1 MRNKNFAVGLFV
13 SIALLLFFIAT
24 IWLSGN
30 RGSQPTEDYSMYFDS
45 DVGGLMLG
53 GPVFFLGVKVGSVTA
68 ITIIPGNPTR
78 VRVEGRVLKN
88 TPIDKGTYATLAMQ
102 GVTGV
107 AVIKLKDEP
116 GDQGA
121 LTRLKGEEN
130 PVIATR
136 DSGFNALLQK
146 MPDIV
151 EKMDDVLVNIND
163 LLDEDNRTHIS
174 QILAD
179 ISVLTGGLASKRES
193 IEDIPGAVN
202 EALNELRATLVEV
215 RTMASD
221 IKPELATS
229 MQNFSKTSESLAS
242 LSARLDGWATTYN
255 DDVGVIM
262 EDGLGQVPT
271 LIYEARSTVREMKK
285 LIKELRDNPSLLI
298 YKPNED
304 SIDVEK

>member
-53 GPVFFLGVKVGSVTA
+53 GPVFFLGVKVGGVTA

-78 VRVEGRVLKN
+78 IRVEARVLKN

-116 GDQGA
+116 GDQGP
-121 LTRLKGEEN
+121 LTRIKGDPN
-130 PVIATR
+130 LVIDTR

-151 EKMDDVLVNIND
+151 DKMDDVLINING
-163 LLDEDNRTHIS
+163 LLDDDNRQHIS
-174 QILAD
+174 QVLAD
-179 ISVLTGGLASKRES
+179 LAVLTGALASKRES
-193 IEDIPGAVN
+193 IEDIPVSIN
-202 EALNELRATLVEV
+202 EAIKELRDTLVEV
-215 RTMASD
+215 RAMAAD
-221 IKPELATS
+221 IKPELGTS
-229 MQNFSKTSESLAS
+229 MQNFSKASESLAS
-242 LSARLDGWATTYN
+242 LSARLDGWASTYN

-271 LIYEARSTVREMKK
+271 LIFEARSTVREMKK
-285 LIKELRDNPSLLI
+285 LIKEIRDNPSLLI

>member
-1 MRNKNFAVGLFV
+1 MSNKNFAVGLFV
-13 SIALLLFFIAT
+13 SIALLMFFVAT

-30 RGSQPTEDYSMYFDS
+30 RSSQPTENYSMYFES

-78 VRVEGRVLKN
+78 IRVEAKLLES
-88 TPIDKGTYATLAMQ
+88 TPIDKGTYATLALQ

-121 LTRLKGEEN
+121 LTRTKGDAN
-130 PVIATR
+130 LVIDTR

-146 MPDIV
+146 APDIV
-151 EKMDDVLVNIND
+151 DKMDDVLIRIND
-163 LLDEDNRTHIS
+163 LLNDDNRKNIG
-174 QILAD
+174 QMLAD
-179 ISVLTGGLASKRES
+179 IAVITGALASERES
-193 IEDIPGAVN
+193 IEDIPASLN
-202 EALNELRATLVEV
+202 EAIDELRSTLSDV
-215 RTMASD
+215 RTMAAD
-221 IKPELATS
+221 IRPDLGNGI
-229 MQNFSKTSESLAS
+229 QNLSKASENLIS
-242 LSARLDGWATTYN
+242 LSARLDGWAKTYS
-255 DDVGVIM
+255 DDVSVIM

-271 LIYEARSTVREMKK
+271 LVAEARSTVRELKK
-285 LIKELRDNPSLLI
+285 LIRELRDNPSLLI